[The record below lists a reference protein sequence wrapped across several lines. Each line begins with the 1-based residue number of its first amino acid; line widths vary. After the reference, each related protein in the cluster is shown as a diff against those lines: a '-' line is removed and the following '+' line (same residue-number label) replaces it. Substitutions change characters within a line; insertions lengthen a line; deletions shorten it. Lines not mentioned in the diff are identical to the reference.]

1 MQSETDKLGL
11 SFEKISEEIDA
22 LNKKI
27 EQLQYHNFTL
37 ATLVAD
43 LIDGKAI
50 SGSIQELSVLLDLTK
65 EDLRISHKLISSYDG
80 NIDLFNKKFINSNGN
95 LSKDNM
101 PLVVQAYKNSGAM
114 IEKCEQIITDS
125 QDYIGYFTTEK

>member
-1 MQSETDKLGL
+1 MPSETEKSSL
-11 SFEKISEEIDA
+11 SFEQISEEIDI

-43 LIDGKAI
+43 LIDGKAV
-50 SGSIQELSVLLDLTK
+50 SGSIQELTVLLGLTK

-80 NIDLFNKKFINSNGN
+80 DIDLFKKEFINPNGN

-101 PLVVQAYKNSGAM
+101 LLVVQAYKNSGAM
-114 IEKCEQIITDS
+114 IEKCEQIIANS
-125 QDYIGYFTTEK
+125 QD